1 MPGAPPALLD
11 GVLAVRDE
19 KVAKKV
25 SIFTFFR

>member
-1 MPGAPPALLD
+1 MPGASPALLD